1 MEKLKKN
8 AILRD
13 VVVDNTKSDNSVSI
27 QLNTGAYLTVLVPL
41 VGFYL
46 KNKGKEIDS
55 KNTKGHKVMIKD
67 AERQSDARG
76 VIVSTLVDLEVDGQ
90 HVKMTAYDTTG
101 LVRVQ
106 GKAAQLFAGQL
117 LGPHLEKNASLAA
130 KDIKL
135 TNEKILTYNSKTVKT
150 KGPRG
155 IRKSANKKSKGDKFE
170 PIEED
175 DSDDELVEE
184 KQDDVKQ
191 IEQEFQCT
199 ECNFNLIGERA
210 LEQHMAV
217 SHLPQS
223 AKTLDLTASQK
234 LIIPMCDADS
244 PGSSDISDDEDENVF
259 EQGGW
264 RSDVNQL
271 QLALTNMEETEEN
284 DRHLTSPT
292 LCEAVIHVGG
302 GPRQLESPAER
313 TQGDFGAPS
322 HERESKLP
330 LGPS

>member
-1 MEKLKKN
+1 MMMKIAPVKATITGSGTRFKYSLNDDSTLEKLKKN
-8 AILRD
+8 ATLRD
-13 VVVDNTKSDNSVSI
+13 VVVDNNKTDNSVSI

-135 TNEKILTYNSKTVKT
+135 TNEKILTYNTKTVKT

-175 DSDDELVEE
+175 DSDDELVGE
-184 KQDDVKQ
+184 KAISRMPASAFFDPPAQDDVKQ

-217 SHLPQS
+217 SHVPQS

-264 RSDVNQL
+264 
-271 QLALTNMEETEEN
+271 
-284 DRHLTSPT
+284 
-292 LCEAVIHVGG
+292 
-302 GPRQLESPAER
+302 
-313 TQGDFGAPS
+313 
-322 HERESKLP
+322 
-330 LGPS
+330 